1 MSDSSYSTSSRSI
14 LRCRFLGTQRATHVS
29 WVVEHGWP
37 LSLSYLGESSGS
49 TIDAESD
56 KGTSLNSASLAP
68 KPLASSVY
76 VHVPE
81 ARCPHKWSISVTSLF
96 PSAWYPIDAR
106 SEVKRVLLSERHNPL
121 RNKEIRTGIRV
132 AQSLW
137 SAVVATAVQ

>member
-81 ARCPHKWSISVTSLF
+81 ARCPHKWSISVMCPF
-96 PSAWYPIDAR
+96 PSLSLTDPRDHAR
-106 SEVKRVLLSERHNPL
+106 NRRITDRPCAETCSR
-121 RNKEIRTGIRV
+121 
-132 AQSLW
+132 A
-137 SAVVATAVQ
+137 